1 MREDELQALFLQED
15 SYCAHINPKTGEK
28 QNIKTHLHNVAYLA
42 QKNCPL
48 EILKTMCLMSA
59 VTHDAGKLSSQFQN
73 YMKEIERYGD
83 ECVRHHVD
91 HVTAGGRILEDMAKG
106 KLVAKMTSIAVYSH
120 HGLQDC
126 VDMDTGE
133 LLAEEKRQKVI
144 EYPLVWE
151 RYFNI
156 VNKQELFQH
165 MKMAHSDLLKIKE
178 LVRSATETY
187 TGCGNKAFYLGMYE
201 RLILSVL
208 IDSDWSDSA
217 SFSEGTLLPERNDD
231 ETMQFIILNRI
242 WKHFAKVRKKVCWI
256 YSARIFRICVIG
268 LRKRPIACIV

>member
-1 MREDELQALFLQED
+1 M
-15 SYCAHINPKTGEK
+15 
-28 QNIKTHLHNVAYLA
+28 
-42 QKNCPL
+42 
-48 EILKTMCLMSA
+48 
-59 VTHDAGKLSSQFQN
+59 
-73 YMKEIERYGD
+73 
-83 ECVRHHVD
+83 
-91 HVTAGGRILEDMAKG
+91 
-106 KLVAKMTSIAVYSH
+106 
-120 HGLQDC
+120 
-126 VDMDTGE
+126 
-133 LLAEEKRQKVI
+133 
-144 EYPLVWE
+144 VWE

-231 ETMQFIILNRI
+231 ETMQYIWKMQFIILNRI
-242 WKHFAKVRKKVCWI
+242 WKHFAKVKKKSVG
-256 YSARIFRICVIG
+256 YTAPEYFGFV
-268 LRKRPIACIV
+268 L